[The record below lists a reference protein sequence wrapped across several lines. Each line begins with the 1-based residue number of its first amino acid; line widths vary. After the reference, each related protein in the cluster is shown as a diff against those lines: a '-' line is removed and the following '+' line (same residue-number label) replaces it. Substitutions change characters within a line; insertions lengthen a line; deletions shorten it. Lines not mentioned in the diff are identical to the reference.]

1 MLSILDARQD
11 RGTLSRK
18 TALAATAALA
28 LLVLPLAALRPFEKS
43 DVPVKKPVA
52 ASTASRTA
60 AVTNK
65 KPVREILDYSCD
77 SAMRAPV
84 KQDLQHVHVDV
95 DDEGDASKNIVEF
108 MATHEGSCQQAAVIG
123 DTKFANDRLISLGE
137 DAYITLKEID
147 QTIQRS
153 MRITRREN
161 GTMEFAPMINGR
173 PVPFDDSMRA
183 WLSRF
188 LPQVLTEA
196 SIGVPERVA
205 RDVARGGVDA
215 ALDRIGH
222 ITSSLSKKNHYEALL
237 DMKPLTE
244 AEYRKI
250 SRHASL
256 TLASSPTDLGEVL
269 GRIAAGPAK
278 GTKGLGPA
286 VARLGQAQQALSDAL
301 NTALD
306 KSKSSSDSAS
316 KLTQYGV
323 TDDPDMMLMALRGA
337 KEISSDTDKRILL
350 QTLAAGSLRRKDPA
364 LRKAFF
370 DVADT
375 FSSDSDLRVVLVAAL
390 PYGHADPSVTSNV
403 LRLVGDRMSSD
414 GERRVV
420 LVTAVEQRLIKN
432 DQQRKEFMT
441 AARTITSDDEYRV
454 VMQAA
459 FKQ

>member
-1 MLSILDARQD
+1 
-11 RGTLSRK
+11 
-18 TALAATAALA
+18 
-28 LLVLPLAALRPFEKS
+28 
-43 DVPVKKPVA
+43 
-52 ASTASRTA
+52 
-60 AVTNK
+60 
-65 KPVREILDYSCD
+65 
-77 SAMRAPV
+77 MRAPV
-84 KQDLQHVHVDV
+84 KKDLQHVHVDL
-95 DDEGDASKNIVEF
+95 DDNGDEKNNVIEF
-108 MATHEGSCQQAAVIG
+108 MNTHESSCSQAAIIG
-123 DTKFANDRLISLGE
+123 ETKFANDRLISLG
-137 DAYITLKEID
+137 DYAYITLKEINPS
-147 QTIQRS
+147 IQRS

-161 GTMEFAPMINGR
+161 GTIEFAPMLNGR
-173 PVPFDDSMRA
+173 SVPFDDSMRA

-188 LPQVLTEA
+188 LPDVLTEA

-215 ALDRIGH
+215 ALDRIGR
-222 ITSSLSKKNHYEALL
+222 ITSTLSKKNHYEALL
-237 DMKPLTE
+237 DMKPLTD
-244 AEYRKI
+244 AEYKTI

-278 GTKGLGPA
+278 GTKGLGKA
-286 VARLGQAQQALSDAL
+286 VARLGEAQQALSDAL
-301 NTALD
+301 STALD
-306 KSKSSSDSAS
+306 KSKSSGDSAS
-316 KLTQYGV
+316 TLTQYGV

-337 KEISSDTDKRILL
+337 KELSSDTDKRILL

-390 PYGHADPSVTSNV
+390 PYGHADYEVTSNV

-414 GERRVV
+414 SERRLV

-432 DQQRKEFMT
+432 EQQRKEFMT
-441 AARTITSDDEYRV
+441 AAKTITSDDDYRV